1 MFTTIT
7 LQLDIAAA
15 IVEAMAAKGIAS
27 SASLYAV
34 VARSLA
40 YYIDYLGAQGHETKL
55 ARELLFDSPDL
66 YAKYLLSSGSLLSKE
81 ASGASDINKYYGLSA
96 PNFLLLTSEDA
107 QHAYLTAIKQ
117 SVS

>member
-7 LQLDIAAA
+7 LQLDIAA

-66 YAKYLLSSGSLLSKE
+66 YAKYLLSSGSLLSKKHQVQ
-81 ASGASDINKYYGLSA
+81 AISTNIMGY
-96 PNFLLLTSEDA
+96 PRPTSCC
-107 QHAYLTAIKQ
+107 
-117 SVS
+117 